1 MDVVQILSPP
11 RGEPLT
17 WRDLE
22 DRPDDGR
29 RYELNDGVLIVTP
42 APAWFHQRAVA
53 GLYRTLYA
61 ACPAHLEVLFAPLDV
76 RLAEDTVLQPDLL
89 VVRIAEMT
97 QRGLIGHEPVLAV
110 EVLSP
115 GTRSIDLHHKL
126 ERFERAGCPSYWV
139 VDPDAPSLTVWQLRE
154 GRYVE
159 AANVTDEARFDTAMP
174 YDLRVVPAQLV
185 R

>member
-29 RYELNDGVLIVTP
+29 RYELIDGVLIVTP

-53 GLYRTLYA
+53 GLYRTMYA
-61 ACPAHLEVLFAPLDV
+61 ACPADLEVLFAPLDV

-115 GTRSIDLHHKL
+115 
-126 ERFERAGCPSYWV
+126 P
-139 VDPDAPSLTVWQLRE
+139 AP
-154 GRYVE
+154 
-159 AANVTDEARFDTAMP
+159 AASTCTTSSRGSS
-174 YDLRVVPAQLV
+174 AQGV
-185 R
+185 RRTGWSTPTPRP